1 MKIMTEFKDDS
12 YYESLDKRTKEYKE
26 WKKHVAQIQE
36 QETSGVGDVVAKIT
50 QVTGIAKAV
59 KTFFGEDCGCDDRQK
74 WLNMKL
80 PFARGV
86 INEVGEDD
94 YYFLKDIF
102 SRKTRGKYT
111 VEEMKDIVRI
121 YNYVYEK
128 REVPSDCTS
137 CRNTNII
144 KAIHKLERYFESTT
158 EFIEDVYLED

>member
-1 MKIMTEFKDDS
+1 MTEFKDDA
-12 YYESLDKRTKEYKE
+12 YYESLDKRTKEYKA
-26 WKKHVAQIQE
+26 WKEHVAKMQE
-36 QETSGVGDVVAKIT
+36 QEVSGVGDVVAKIT
-50 QVTGIAKAV
+50 EVTGIAKAV

-86 INEVGEDD
+86 INEIGEDD

-102 SRKTRGKYT
+102 SRNTRSKFST
-111 VEEMKDIVRI
+111 EEMNELVRI

-128 REVPSDCTS
+128 REKPSECST

-144 KAIHKLERYFESTT
+144 KAITKLERYFDSTT
-158 EFIEDVYLED
+158 EFIEDNYLED